1 MRLNMNDYLLKIAN
15 SKELELY
22 RNLDKATLKIILMY
36 LKNNLIEIYKQ
47 TEQEA
52 KNNEVRYAI
61 IKSCIPSEYNY
72 LEFLMDCRHKID
84 LNTARTVF
92 IEKITEKKLKCPN
105 CELKYCIKYLIR
117 NLLYKI
123 TILQNRD
130 HSLINIIELIN
141 IYINEY
147 EAKEYDNK
155 TMDFSNIDTVTLMYV
170 DMILE
175 NKFIKLED
183 FNKETGIAKF
193 NVLNL
198 VRLENYIYYINKLH
212 AYYSGAY
219 KNELELNIKDFAD
232 SIGNSKYEEFEYI
245 YKLAAYYTYLIE
257 YENINVINQLRKY
270 LQEQNINKMSNRS
283 KYFNKLYS
291 DKVDK
296 LSCNKETKTRIK
308 SLFNYVLNFDYSTPT
323 PFIPINIV
331 MYTEDREMAIN
342 ISELI
347 GEYMWFFLYLKDRTK
362 YYEYSMNEIISDKR
376 IINNMYVDEV
386 DGKLV
391 YKYGILRIMD
401 FQNIIYASD
410 KEQNII
416 LNLLT
421 EKILKNNSRIVTMIY
436 GNKDIIKG
444 ILDKHPILA
453 ENLFNIELNID
464 ELKIDEVYQ
473 IVIEKLALT
482 EKLTDEIKQKIYN
495 YIKLSYGSSEIK
507 NTEYAKV
514 LFNKIILN
522 ANRNFNTNHKQELSL
537 DDIPNLYNVRDLP
550 EILSDLN
557 NLIGLG
563 KIKEQIKNLVSLLK
577 FNKKANIDISKFN
590 LHMVFTG
597 NPGTGKTTVARLLSD
612 ILYNLGYTKKNKL
625 VEVSAKDLI
634 AEYVGQTAGKTYNV
648 LKSAFGGVLFIDEAY
663 SIVENGSNASFASDC
678 MTTILKVM
686 EDQRDNLIVIFAG
699 YEKQMENFIKFNP
712 GLKSRI
718 GYTIKF
724 DDYTKQ
730 ELLDIFKQLL
740 DKNNLKI
747 TDGALNKVEN
757 IIDASSKIEDF
768 GNARYINQIYQ
779 DILIEHSKN
788 VEDIDNKEDLMTI
801 TEEDIDTAKLE
812 VKNDTRRIG
821 F

>member
-1 MRLNMNDYLLKIAN
+1 MDEYMEKIVN
-15 SKELELY
+15 SKEIEVY
-22 RNLDKATLKIILMY
+22 KKLDKATLKIILMY
-36 LKNNLIEIYKQ
+36 VKHNLIEIYKQ
-47 TEQEA
+47 TEEEA
-52 KNNEVRYAI
+52 KNNQIRYAV

-72 LEFLMDCRHKID
+72 LEFLMDCTYRID
-84 LNTARTVF
+84 LNTARSVF
-92 IEKITEKKLKCPN
+92 VDRIHENKIKCRGCKLA
-105 CELKYCIKYLIR
+105 YCIKCLVR
-117 NLLYKI
+117 NLMYDISCIQKRDNSIINVPKLMKI
-123 TILQNRD
+123 
-130 HSLINIIELIN
+130 LIDEKE
-141 IYINEY
+141 NET
-147 EAKEYDNK
+147 ENFMEKQI
-155 TMDFSNIDTVTLMYV
+155 DFSKIDTVDLMYV
-170 DMILE
+170 ELILN
-175 NKFIKLED
+175 NKFVELKEY
-183 FNKETGIAKF
+183 NQETGIAKY

-198 VRLENYIYYINKLH
+198 IKLENYQYYINKLYDFY
-212 AYYSGAY
+212 AGEYN
-219 KNELELNIKDFAD
+219 NELELNINIFKEQMEK
-232 SIGNSKYEEFEYI
+232 SNENKFEYI
-245 YKLAAYYTYLIE
+245 YKLSAYYMYLIKVE
-257 YENINVINQLRKY
+257 KINVLAKLRNY
-270 LQEQNINKMSNRS
+270 LQEKNKDKMSNRS
-283 KYFNKLYS
+283 KYFNELTLN
-291 DKVDK
+291 KVDK
-296 LSCNKETKTRIK
+296 LSCNKETKNKIK
-308 SLFNYVLNFDYSTPT
+308 GLFNYVLNYNYSTPT
-323 PFIPINIV
+323 PFVPINIV
-331 MYTEDREMAIN
+331 MYTEDREMAVR

-347 GEYMWFFLYLKDRTK
+347 GEYMWFFLYLKDSTR
-362 YYEYSMNEIISDKR
+362 YYEYSMNEIISDKN
-376 IINNMYVDEV
+376 IINRMYIDVV
-386 DGKLV
+386 NGKANL
-391 YKYGILRIMD
+391 KYGILRIMD

-410 KEQNII
+410 KDQNII
-416 LNLLT
+416 LNLLA
-421 EKILKNNSRIVTMIY
+421 EKILKNNSRMVTMIY

-444 ILDKHPILA
+444 ILDKHPILS
-453 ENLFNIELNID
+453 ENLFNVELNLDELNID
-464 ELKIDEVYQ
+464 EVYN
-473 IVIEKLALT
+473 IVIERLALT
-482 EKLTDEIKQKIYN
+482 EKLTPEIKEKIYN
-495 YIKLSYGSSEIK
+495 YIKLSYGSSDLK

-514 LFNKIILN
+514 LFNKIVLN
-522 ANRNFNTNHKQELSL
+522 ENRTFNSNQKHELAL
-537 DDIPNLYNVRDLP
+537 EDIPNLYNVRDLP
-550 EILSDLN
+550 EILSELDN
-557 NLIGLG
+557 MIGLE
-563 KIKEQIKNLVSLLK
+563 KIKKQINNLVSLLK

>member
-61 IKSCIPSEYNY
+61 INSCIQSEYNY
-72 LEFLMDCRHKID
+72 LELLMDCHYKID
-84 LNTARTVF
+84 LNTARTIF
-92 IEKITEKKLKCPN
+92 IDKITEKKLKCPN
-105 CELKYCIKYLIR
+105 CNLKYCIKYLIR
-117 NLLYKI
+117 NLIYKI
-123 TILQNRD
+123 SILQNSD

-141 IYINEY
+141 IFINEY
-147 EAKEYDNK
+147 EAKEFNNK
-155 TMDFSNIDTVTLMYV
+155 AIDFSNIDTVTLMYV

-183 FNKETGIAKF
+183 FNKETNIAKY

-198 VRLENYIYYINKLH
+198 VRLENYTYYINKLH
-212 AYYSGAY
+212 TFYSGAY

-232 SIGNSKYEEFEYI
+232 SIESSKYVEFEYI

-257 YENINVINQLRKY
+257 YEKIDVINQLKKY
-270 LQEQNINKMSNRS
+270 LQAQNTNKMSNRS
-283 KYFNKLYS
+283 KYFNKLYL

-296 LSCNKETKTRIK
+296 LSCNKETKNRIK
-308 SLFNYVLNFDYSTPT
+308 SLFNYVLNFDYSAPT

-386 DGKLV
+386 NGKLV

-444 ILDKHPILA
+444 ILDKHPILS

-522 ANRNFNTNHKQELSL
+522 ENRNFNTNHKQELSL

-557 NLIGLG
+557 SLIGLG

-812 VKNDTRRIG
+812 VKNDTRKIG

>member
-61 IKSCIPSEYNY
+61 INSCIQSEYNY
-72 LEFLMDCRHKID
+72 LELLMDCHYKID
-84 LNTARTVF
+84 LNTARTIF
-92 IEKITEKKLKCPN
+92 IDKITEKKLKCPN
-105 CELKYCIKYLIR
+105 CNLKYCIKYLIR
-117 NLLYKI
+117 NLIYKI
-123 TILQNRD
+123 SILQNRD

-141 IYINEY
+141 IFINEY
-147 EAKEYDNK
+147 EAKEFNNK
-155 TMDFSNIDTVTLMYV
+155 AIDFSNIDTVTLMYV

-183 FNKETGIAKF
+183 FNKETNIAKY

-198 VRLENYIYYINKLH
+198 VRLENYTYYINKLH
-212 AYYSGAY
+212 TFYSGAY

-232 SIGNSKYEEFEYI
+232 SIESSKYEEFEYI

-257 YENINVINQLRKY
+257 YEKIDVINQLKKY
-270 LQEQNINKMSNRS
+270 LQAQNTNKMSNRS
-283 KYFNKLYS
+283 KYFNKLYL
-291 DKVDK
+291 DKVNK
-296 LSCNKETKTRIK
+296 LSCNKETKNRIK

-362 YYEYSMNEIISDKR
+362 YYEYSMNEIISDKSL
-376 IINNMYVDEV
+376 INRMYVDVV
-386 DGKLV
+386 DGKIN

-444 ILDKHPILA
+444 ILDKHPILS

-522 ANRNFNTNHKQELSL
+522 ENRNFNTNHKQELSL

-557 NLIGLG
+557 SLIGLG
-563 KIKEQIKNLVSLLK
+563 KIKEQIKNLISLLK
-577 FNKKANIDISKFN
+577 FNKKASIDISKFN

-757 IIDASSKIEDF
+757 IIDVSSKIEDF

-779 DILIEHSKN
+779 DILIKHSKN
-788 VEDIDNKEDLMTI
+788 VEDIDNKENLMTI